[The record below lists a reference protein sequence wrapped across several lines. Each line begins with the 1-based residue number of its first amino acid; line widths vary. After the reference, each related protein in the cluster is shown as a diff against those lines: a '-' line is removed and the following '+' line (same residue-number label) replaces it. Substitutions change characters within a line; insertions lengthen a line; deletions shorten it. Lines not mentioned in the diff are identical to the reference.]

1 MGYIVLNSK
10 FKPFSYQ
17 EMLAPIMQ
25 AQEAHDKADAEINT
39 LLENAALNASSFG
52 PNDTAEKAIYDD
64 LIGRLKDASDQLS
77 NRGINP
83 SLKREI
89 SNINK
94 EYRTSLLPIQ
104 KKLTKR
110 AELAAEQRKLQSSNP
125 YIRFSKDYNNASLN
139 EIHDASTYGI
149 IDLEKITEQAALDFQ
164 KETSGI
170 TRTDFEPI
178 PIGNTGH
185 YNVITGY
192 GYTPKEMKEAW
203 GDTNNPIYQKYLEK
217 IQYIDSL
224 DYNDELKDEM
234 KLAIWEGMKA
244 GAGKFSI
251 NEIAGKTARTDGKLS
266 DAELQALMDKAPKN
280 SDFILDGTPY
290 HKDNTGRIYKIG
302 TEKDEGSLKPGS
314 IKAGK
319 PSKAIRIKIKNGKVK
334 NTKLIDLE
342 TIDDLGVATTYDEL
356 DDFQMMEADKYIKD
370 YGSNN
375 FDYYIKGD
383 DLIINPRDIATI
395 NAAQI
400 NTEMGG

>member
-1 MGYIVLNSK
+1 MGYIVLNNK

-64 LIGRLKDASDQLS
+64 LIGRLKDASGQLS
-77 NRGINP
+77 SRGINP

-110 AELAAEQRKLQSSNP
+110 AELAAAQRKLQSSNP
-125 YIRFSKDYNNASLN
+125 NIRFTKDYNTTSLDS
-139 EIHDASTYGI
+139 IHDASTYGI
-149 IDLEKITEQAALDFQ
+149 IDLEKITEQTALDFQ

-192 GYTPKEMKEAW
+192 GYTPKEMEDAW

-217 IQYIDSL
+217 TQYIDSL

-234 KLAIWEGMKA
+234 KLATWEGMKA

-251 NEIAGKTARTDGKLS
+251 NRVAGKTSG
-266 DAELQALMDKAPKN
+266 
-280 SDFILDGTPY
+280 
-290 HKDNTGRIYKIG
+290 
-302 TEKDEGSLKPGS
+302 GSGKPGTKGADYKD
-314 IKAGK
+314 IIIRAMYDEDPKTGK
-319 PSKAIRIKIKNGKVK
+319 PTKATIQQGNSWFEVDITGWDEEGKPIFGKHNKVPTKPAEQQGKKTITVITDPNGKVT
-334 NTKLIDLE
+334 TKE
-342 TIDDLGVATTYDEL
+342 TVVTPGNATPIQADSVVQPTTPKPVVEKEKHNGLG
-356 DDFQMMEADKYIKD
+356 
-370 YGSNN
+370 G
-375 FDYYIKGD
+375 
-383 DLIINPRDIATI
+383 R
-395 NAAQI
+395 
-400 NTEMGG
+400 

>member
-52 PNDTAEKAIYDD
+52 PNDTAEKEIYDD

-110 AELAAEQRKLQSSNP
+110 AELAVEQRKLQSSNP
-125 YIRFSKDYNNASLN
+125 NIRFSKDYNTASLN
-139 EIHDASTYGI
+139 DIHDASTYGI
-149 IDLEKITEQAALDFQ
+149 IDLEKIAEQTALDFQ

-192 GYTPKEMKEAW
+192 GYTPKEMEEAW

-224 DYNDELKDEM
+224 DYNKELKDEM

-244 GAGKFSI
+244 GAGKFNI
-251 NEIAGKTARTDGKLS
+251 NRVAGKTTKSGNTSSSDPKSDYKNIIVRSMYDKDPKTGKPTKATIQQGNSWFEVDITGWDEEGKPIFGKHNKVSTKPAEQQGKKTITITTDPSGKVTTK
-266 DAELQALMDKAPKN
+266 ET
-280 SDFILDGTPY
+280 IVTPGNATPTP
-290 HKDNTGRIYKIG
+290 KDNVSQPVVPKPVVEEEKHNGLGGR
-302 TEKDEGSLKPGS
+302 
-314 IKAGK
+314 
-319 PSKAIRIKIKNGKVK
+319 
-334 NTKLIDLE
+334 
-342 TIDDLGVATTYDEL
+342 
-356 DDFQMMEADKYIKD
+356 
-370 YGSNN
+370 
-375 FDYYIKGD
+375 
-383 DLIINPRDIATI
+383 
-395 NAAQI
+395 
-400 NTEMGG
+400 

>member
-125 YIRFSKDYNNASLN
+125 YIRFSKDYNTASLN
-139 EIHDASTYGI
+139 DIHDASTYGI
-149 IDLEKITEQAALDFQ
+149 IDLEKIAEQTALDFQ

-192 GYTPKEMKEAW
+192 GYTPKEMEEAW

-217 IQYIDSL
+217 TQHIDSL
-224 DYNDELKDEM
+224 DYNEELKDEM

-244 GAGKFSI
+244 GAGKFNI
-251 NEIAGKTARTDGKLS
+251 NRVAGKTTKSG
-266 DAELQALMDKAPKN
+266 
-280 SDFILDGTPY
+280 
-290 HKDNTGRIYKIG
+290 NTGSSDPKSDYKNIIVRSMYDKDPKTGKPTKATIQQGNSWFEVDIIG
-302 TEKDEGSLKPGS
+302 WDDEGKPIFGEYN
-314 IKAGK
+314 KVPTK
-319 PSKAIRIKIKNGKVK
+319 PSQQTNSKKTVTTTTNSKGEVTVK
-334 NTKLIDLE
+334 E
-342 TIDDLGVATTYDEL
+342 TIVNPGTTPSSQADSVVQPTVPTPVPKQEKHNGLG
-356 DDFQMMEADKYIKD
+356 
-370 YGSNN
+370 G
-375 FDYYIKGD
+375 
-383 DLIINPRDIATI
+383 R
-395 NAAQI
+395 
-400 NTEMGG
+400 